1 MACIPLNPR
10 RTDQVP
16 AQSRFTD
23 ARITTPEGFNGVN
36 GLLDTLGGMG
46 VIPADQV
53 TGVRMMLG
61 LFTKPGAEGEDK
73 LTTDLEFKEGG
84 TVFANGQQVR

>member
-1 MACIPLNPR
+1 M
-10 RTDQVP
+10 
-16 AQSRFTD
+16 
-23 ARITTPEGFNGVN
+23 N